1 MNPYDELG
9 VSVHATS
16 EEIRQKYKT
25 LAQIHHPDKG
35 GDEETFKRIKFAYE
49 ILSDPI
55 RRTEYD
61 TTGKFGTDT
70 SIKDEALHNLAQ
82 MLFGII
88 PNFNP
93 EHDNLIQLM
102 TNKVTEL
109 KQECTSNI
117 DVCNNFVAHL
127 NKIVARLKI
136 KTDNENLLLGF
147 VNTQIDMRKNEFAT
161 FTRRIQ
167 ICDLQFEILKDYE
180 YGLIELPGA
189 PTEN

>member
-9 VSVHATS
+9 VSVYATS

-35 GDEETFKRIKFAYE
+35 GDEEKFKRIKFAYE

-82 MLFGII
+82 MLFSII

-93 EHDNLIQLM
+93 EQDNLIQLM

-147 VNTQIDMRKNEFAT
+147 VNTQIDIRKNEFAT

>member
-35 GDEETFKRIKFAYE
+35 GDEEIFKRIKFAYE

-82 MLFGII
+82 MLFSII

-93 EHDNLIQLM
+93 EQDNLIQLM
-102 TNKVTEL
+102 TNRVTEL

-180 YGLIELPGA
+180 YGLVELPGA

>member
-35 GDEETFKRIKFAYE
+35 GDEEKFKRIKFAYE

-82 MLFGII
+82 MLFSII

-93 EHDNLIQLM
+93 EQDNLIQLM
-102 TNKVTEL
+102 TNRVTEL

-180 YGLIELPGA
+180 YGLVELPGA

>member
-16 EEIRQKYKT
+16 EEIRQKYRT

-35 GDEETFKRIKFAYE
+35 GDEEKFKRIKFAYE

-55 RRTEYD
+55 RRNEYD

-70 SIKDEALHNLAQ
+70 SIKDEALHGLAQ
-82 MLFGII
+82 LLFSLIN
-88 PNFNP
+88 NFNP
-93 EHDNLIQLM
+93 EQDNLIVLM
-102 TNKVTEL
+102 TNKITEI
-109 KQECTSNI
+109 KQEMSNNLNLCNGYI
-117 DVCNNFVAHL
+117 DKL
-127 NKIVARLKI
+127 NKIAIRLKI
-136 KTDNENLLLGF
+136 KTDKENILQGF
-147 VNTQIDMRKNEFAT
+147 VNTQIEMRKGEFAN
-161 FTRRIQ
+161 FTKRIQ
-167 ICDLQFEILKDYE
+167 ICDAQFEILLDYE

>member
-16 EEIRQKYKT
+16 EEIRQKYRT

-35 GDEETFKRIKFAYE
+35 GDEEKFKRIKFAYE
-49 ILSDPI
+49 ILSDPL
-55 RRTEYD
+55 RRKEYD
-61 TTGKFGTDT
+61 TTGKFGIDV

-82 MLFGII
+82 ILFSII
-88 PNFNP
+88 QNFNP
-93 EHDNLIQLM
+93 EQDNLIQLL
-102 TNKVTEL
+102 TNRVTEL
-109 KQECTSNI
+109 KQECNNNI
-117 DVCNNFVAHL
+117 DTCNNFITHL
-127 NKIVARLKI
+127 NKIIARLKI

-147 VNTQIDMRKNEFAT
+147 VNSQIDMRKNEFAN

-167 ICDLQFEILKDYE
+167 ICDAQFEILKDYE

>member
-35 GDEETFKRIKFAYE
+35 GDEEKFKRIKFAYE

-82 MLFGII
+82 MLFSII

-93 EHDNLIQLM
+93 EQDNLIQLM

-147 VNTQIDMRKNEFAT
+147 VNTQIDIRKNEFAT

-180 YGLIELPGA
+180 YGLVELPGA

>member
-1 MNPYDELG
+1 
-9 VSVHATS
+9 
-16 EEIRQKYKT
+16 
-25 LAQIHHPDKG
+25 
-35 GDEETFKRIKFAYE
+35 
-49 ILSDPI
+49 
-55 RRTEYD
+55 
-61 TTGKFGTDT
+61 
-70 SIKDEALHNLAQ
+70 
-82 MLFGII
+82 
-88 PNFNP
+88 
-93 EHDNLIQLM
+93 M

>member
-82 MLFGII
+82 MLFSII

-93 EHDNLIQLM
+93 EQDNLIQLM
-102 TNKVTEL
+102 TNIVTEL

-180 YGLIELPGA
+180 YGLVELPGA

>member
-16 EEIRQKYKT
+16 EEIRQKYRT

-35 GDEETFKRIKFAYE
+35 GDEEKFKRIKFAYE
-49 ILSDPI
+49 ILSDPL
-55 RRTEYD
+55 RRKEYD
-61 TTGKFGTDT
+61 TTGKFGIDV

-93 EHDNLIQLM
+93 EQDNLIQLL

-109 KQECTSNI
+109 KQECNNNI
-117 DVCNNFVAHL
+117 DTCNNFIAHL
-127 NKIVARLKI
+127 NKIIARLKI

-147 VNTQIDMRKNEFAT
+147 INSQIDMRKNEFAN

-167 ICDLQFEILKDYE
+167 ICDAQFEILKDYE

>member
-82 MLFGII
+82 MLFSII

-93 EHDNLIQLM
+93 EQDNLIQLM
-102 TNKVTEL
+102 TNRVTEL

-180 YGLIELPGA
+180 YGLVELPGA

>member
-55 RRTEYD
+55 RRTEKD

-82 MLFGII
+82 MLFSII

-93 EHDNLIQLM
+93 EQDNLIQLM
-102 TNKVTEL
+102 TNRVTEL

-180 YGLIELPGA
+180 YGLVELPGA

>member
-82 MLFGII
+82 MLFSII

-93 EHDNLIQLM
+93 EQDNLIQLM
-102 TNKVTEL
+102 TNRVTEL

>member
-16 EEIRQKYKT
+16 EEIRQKYRT

-35 GDEETFKRIKFAYE
+35 GDEEKFKRIKFAYE

-55 RRTEYD
+55 RRNEYD
-61 TTGKFGTDT
+61 TTGKYGTDT
-70 SIKDEALHNLAQ
+70 SIKDEALHSLAQ
-82 MLFGII
+82 LLFSLIY
-88 PNFNP
+88 NFNP
-93 EHDNLIQLM
+93 EQDNLILIM
-102 TNKVTEL
+102 TNKVSEM
-109 KQECTSNI
+109 KQEMTNNI
-117 DVCNNFVAHL
+117 NTCNGYIDNL

-180 YGLIELPGA
+180 YGLVELPGA

>member
-35 GDEETFKRIKFAYE
+35 GDEEKFKRIKFAYE

-82 MLFGII
+82 MLFSII

-93 EHDNLIQLM
+93 EQDNLIQLM

-147 VNTQIDMRKNEFAT
+147 VNTQIDIRKNEFAT

>member
-35 GDEETFKRIKFAYE
+35 GDEEKFKRIKFAYE

-82 MLFGII
+82 MLFSII

-93 EHDNLIQLM
+93 EQDNLIQLM
-102 TNKVTEL
+102 TNRVTEL

-180 YGLIELPGA
+180 YGLVELPAA